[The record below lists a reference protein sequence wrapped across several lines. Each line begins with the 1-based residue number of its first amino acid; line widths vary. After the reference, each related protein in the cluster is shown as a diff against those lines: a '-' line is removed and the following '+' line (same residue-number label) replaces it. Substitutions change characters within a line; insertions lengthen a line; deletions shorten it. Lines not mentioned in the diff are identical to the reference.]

1 MNVAVIVAAGSGS
14 RFGGDTPKIFLDL
27 KGIPVIVRTLRKF
40 EDCEMID
47 SIILVIAESYME
59 TMKQLVSDY
68 KIGKVRAFAAGAESR
83 SGSVRNGIALV
94 EASETRLVV
103 IHDGA
108 RPLVK
113 VEDIESTIRAAA
125 ATGAA
130 VLTVPVTDTVK
141 EVRTGKVVRTI
152 DRESLRRAVTPQV
165 FNHQILLVAVASLP
179 DDEGMTDE
187 SLLLEMSGFD
197 VAVVEGDVS
206 NIKITHPADM
216 AVAEA
221 LIDREIAK

>member
-68 KIGKVRAFAAGAESR
+68 KIGKVTAFAAGAESR

-221 LIDREIAK
+221 LIEREIAK